1 MISNPKFSIICK
13 TILLYSAVL
22 GVLIRGGVLQGGFS
36 VATLRTF
43 TTLISILAAV
53 YYLVALPGGGKTGK
67 SSVWCPPL
75 KFAVL
80 MSELLAGAVA
90 HFLLHNAFGG
100 ATDAARLARILLLTV
115 APVGMLLDW
124 LLIDPR
130 GAMRVTDPLLG
141 VVPAAL
147 YAAAALIGARLGRRV
162 VYLYP
167 FMDPARVGWP
177 MALLTVL
184 GLGGA
189 MIAVGYLLYG
199 VDRLLRGRK

>member
-53 YYLVALPGGGKTGK
+53 YYLVTLPGGGKTGK

-90 HFLLHNAFGG
+90 HFLLHSAFGG

-115 APVGMLLDW
+115 VPIGMLLDW

-141 VVPAAL
+141 VLPAAL
-147 YAAAALIGARLGRRV
+147 YAAAALIGARLGRRDDRRGV
-162 VYLYP
+162 FAVRGGSAAARAEVEKRGFAVQSP
-167 FMDPARVGWP
+167 FF
-177 MALLTVL
+177 
-184 GLGGA
+184 
-189 MIAVGYLLYG
+189 
-199 VDRLLRGRK
+199 

>member
-43 TTLISILAAV
+43 TTLISIFAAV

-67 SSVWCPPL
+67 SSAWCPPL

-90 HFLLHNAFGG
+90 HFLLHSAFGG

-115 APVGMLLDW
+115 VPVGMLLDW

>member
-1 MISNPKFSIICK
+1 M
-13 TILLYSAVL
+13 L
-22 GVLIRGGVLQGGFS
+22 GVL
-36 VATLRTF
+36 
-43 TTLISILAAV
+43 
-53 YYLVALPGGGKTGK
+53 
-67 SSVWCPPL
+67 
-75 KFAVL
+75 
-80 MSELLAGAVA
+80 
-90 HFLLHNAFGG
+90 
-100 ATDAARLARILLLTV
+100 
-115 APVGMLLDW
+115 
-124 LLIDPR
+124 
-130 GAMRVTDPLLG
+130 
-141 VVPAAL
+141 PAAL

>member
-13 TILLYSAVL
+13 TVLLYSAVL
-22 GVLIRGGVLQGGFS
+22 GVLLQGGILRGGFDA
-36 VATLRTF
+36 ATLRMF
-43 TTLISILAAV
+43 STLSSILTAV
-53 YYLVALPGGGKTGK
+53 YYLIALPGGGK

-80 MSELLAGAVA
+80 MSALLTGLTA
-90 HFLLHNAFGG
+90 HFLLRRTFAGMS
-100 ATDAARLARILLLTV
+100 DVMRLALILLHDV
-115 APVGMLLDW
+115 VPVGMLLDW

-130 GAMRVTDPLLG
+130 GSMRAVDPLVG
-141 VVPAAL
+141 VLPAAL
-147 YAAAALIGARLGRRV
+147 YAAAALIGARLGHRV
-162 VYLYP
+162 LHLYS

-189 MIAVGYLLYG
+189 MIGAGYLLYG
-199 VDRLLRGRK
+199 ADQLLRGRGRK